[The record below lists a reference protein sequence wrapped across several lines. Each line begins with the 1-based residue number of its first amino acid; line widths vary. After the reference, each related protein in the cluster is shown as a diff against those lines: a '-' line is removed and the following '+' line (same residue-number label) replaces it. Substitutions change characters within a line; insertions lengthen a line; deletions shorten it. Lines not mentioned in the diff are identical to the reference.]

1 MTTLFEN
8 LLDQSTELIKQYL
21 PEDHEIDDVA
31 WDPNSDLFQIPVFD
45 VSTIESS
52 MRGPV
57 DRFRFYRMSWE
68 TDDEVVERWQREI
81 DEFNHSWG
89 C

>member
-8 LLDQSTELIKQYL
+8 LLDNSIELIRQYL

-31 WDPNSDLFQIPVFD
+31 WSEEEEIFQVPVFD
-45 VSTIESS
+45 VSKFPG
-52 MRGPV
+52 RQV
-57 DRFRFYRMSWE
+57 DRFRFYRLPGESDEELSNRWE
-68 TDDEVVERWQREI
+68 EEI
-81 DEFNHSWG
+81 NAFNSSWG

>member
-8 LLDQSTELIKQYL
+8 LLDNSIELIRQNL

-31 WDPNSDLFQIPVFD
+31 WSETEEIFQIPVFD
-45 VSTIESS
+45 VSQFPGR
-52 MRGPV
+52 MA
-57 DRFRFYRMSWE
+57 DRFRFYRLPGE
-68 TDDEVVERWQREI
+68 TDEELSNRWQEEI
-81 DEFNHSWG
+81 NAFNSSWS